1 LAKQYFD
8 VIRSQMKS
16 AGLEGLHLELPPE
29 NFTDTNWHMFQVV
42 LPLEQLNVDRAQVMT
57 ELKDLGIGT
66 GVHYPA
72 ITGFTLYQN
81 LSYKTEATPVAQRI
95 GRSIL
100 TLPLFPGMADED
112 IGRIASALTGILK
125 KNRKN

>member
-1 LAKQYFD
+1 
-8 VIRSQMKS
+8 
-16 AGLEGLHLELPPE
+16 
-29 NFTDTNWHMFQVV
+29 MFQVV
-42 LPLEQLNVDRAQVMT
+42 PPLEQLNVNRAQVMT

-81 LSYKTEATPVAQRI
+81 LGYQTQDTPIAERI
-95 GRSIL
+95 GRSIM

-112 IGRIASALTGILK
+112 ISRISKALVGILK
-125 KNRKN
+125 KHAKS